1 MKVYGPYTR
10 ADGRKHI
17 IYYDFNNI
25 RRTQSYPRYLME
37 QKLNRKLNSSEHIDH
52 INGDHTD
59 DRIENLQILSQ
70 KENNQ
75 KSMIETNREAK
86 YHDFICPICSKKS
99 RILLRNYKRN
109 QITKGHS
116 GPYCSKSCTGKATHI
131 K

>member
-10 ADGRKHI
+10 KDGRQHI

-37 QKLNRKLNSSEHIDH
+37 QKLGRVLDSTEHIDH

-59 DRIENLQILSQ
+59 NRIENLQILSQ

-75 KSMIETNREAK
+75 KATIEHGKEAK
-86 YHDFICPICSKKS
+86 IYSFTCPICNIKTS
-99 RILLRNYKRN
+99 IPFRNYTRN
-109 QITKGHS
+109 QLVQGKK
-116 GPYCSKSCTGKATHI
+116 GPYCSKSCAGKSSHI